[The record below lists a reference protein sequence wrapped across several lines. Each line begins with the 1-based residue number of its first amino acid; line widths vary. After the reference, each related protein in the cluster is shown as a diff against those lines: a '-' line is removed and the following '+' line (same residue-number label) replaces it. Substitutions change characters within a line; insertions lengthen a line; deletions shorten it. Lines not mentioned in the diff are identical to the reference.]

1 MLTKKRCDSTI
12 CDWFYVGS
20 QKEKVMKGSHSH
32 RRPVALEGLPHMWE
46 STKCQNNE
54 NSGREV
60 APYEL
65 YWRVKSG
72 SHFYARMTTNVR
84 LLAFILKDI

>member
-1 MLTKKRCDSTI
+1 MLLLDVLKNLQLLRI
-12 CDWFYVGS
+12 LYVS
-20 QKEKVMKGSHSH
+20 K
-32 RRPVALEGLPHMWE
+32 MWE
-46 STKCQNNE
+46 STKCKNNE

-65 YWRVKSG
+65 YWCVKSG

-84 LLAFILKDI
+84 LLALVLILLKDI